1 MGRTKL
7 PLTGKKT
14 GSGYKASEIQD
25 ATEREEF
32 LNKFDGDI
40 TIPSFL
46 NEEEKETYLFLVN
59 ELLEINLYTN
69 LDSIIVGQYVQLY
82 HQYMKALETLRVE
95 GQFVSYT
102 NKGGETNV
110 VESASSK
117 LVRQLLVSMQNISKK
132 LPFSPLDRLQFRDL
146 FKTEEKSLSEI
157 LMSDEDED

>member
-1 MGRTKL
+1 MSRIKL
-7 PLTGKKT
+7 PLSNKE
-14 GSGYKASEIQD
+14 SGQGYTKEQIQD

-146 FKTEEKSLSEI
+146 FTEKEKSLSEI
-157 LMSDEDED
+157 LMEEDEE